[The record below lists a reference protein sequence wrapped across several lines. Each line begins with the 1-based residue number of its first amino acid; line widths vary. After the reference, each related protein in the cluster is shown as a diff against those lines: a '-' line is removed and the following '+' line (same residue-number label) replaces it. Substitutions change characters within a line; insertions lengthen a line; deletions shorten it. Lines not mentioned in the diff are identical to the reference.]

1 MEGKPTRRPLA
12 AIARE
17 ALSSGPTAATAG
29 ATAGAGPV
37 VADVWTEDDRGFV
50 LLVHRRDDG
59 HLSEELF
66 YSLRGSGEDTEAP
79 GWADCDHLGGGL
91 LGFEPADPAARE
103 EVLARRAMAVVTESE
118 SLVHTGR
125 VPEDDGDE
133 LVRAVELLV
142 TPEAESLEVENLTRP
157 SRHIRRLAFP
167 LALVVLLP
175 GDRLRVRAVRASGT
189 GYAAVGEALELTHPP
204 GPVPDGGDQDW
215 YATGPQ

>member
-1 MEGKPTRRPLA
+1 MRRPLA

-17 ALSSGPTAATAG
+17 ALSSGPTVAAAT
-29 ATAGAGPV
+29 GPV
-37 VADVWTEDDRGFV
+37 VADVWTEDDLGFV

-59 HLSEELF
+59 YLAEELF
-66 YSLRGSGEDTEAP
+66 YSLRSSDEDTEAA

-91 LGFEPADPAARE
+91 LGFDPADPAARE
-103 EVLARRAMAVVTESE
+103 EILARRAMAVVTESE

-133 LVRAVELLV
+133 LVRVAELFV

-157 SRHIRRLAFP
+157 SRHMRRLFFP

-175 GDRLRVRAVRASGT
+175 GDRLRIRAVRASGT
-189 GYAAVGEALELTHPP
+189 GYTAVGDDLELAHPP
-204 GPVPDGGDQDW
+204 GPAPDGGSPGW
-215 YATGPQ
+215 YLTGPQQP